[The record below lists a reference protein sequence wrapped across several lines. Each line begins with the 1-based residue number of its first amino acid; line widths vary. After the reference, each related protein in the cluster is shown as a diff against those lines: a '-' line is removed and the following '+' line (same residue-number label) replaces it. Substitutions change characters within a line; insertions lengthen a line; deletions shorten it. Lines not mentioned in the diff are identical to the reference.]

1 MAVASS
7 ASASLDILC
16 ASAQKVRTTTMQQAS
31 CRTFTRYTHAPLTSP
46 SHLFPPMSS
55 LTEAEDDDPD
65 HKLPSAVEKLGHNYR
80 GKSFKQLSKNSSF
93 TLPSGVTMLSSID
106 SEALEGVDDPHVRAG
121 HCDLVD
127 GRY

>member
-1 MAVASS
+1 
-7 ASASLDILC
+7 
-16 ASAQKVRTTTMQQAS
+16 
-31 CRTFTRYTHAPLTSP
+31 
-46 SHLFPPMSS
+46 MSS

-106 SEALEGVDDPHVRAG
+106 SEALEGVDDPHVRADRAHSHTAQQPTAFHG
-121 HCDLVD
+121 PL
-127 GRY
+127 RS